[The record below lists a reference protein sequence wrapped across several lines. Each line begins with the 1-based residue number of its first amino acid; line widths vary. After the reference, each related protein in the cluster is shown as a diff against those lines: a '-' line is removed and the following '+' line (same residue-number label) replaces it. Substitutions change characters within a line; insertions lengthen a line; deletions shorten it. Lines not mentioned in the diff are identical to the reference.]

1 MAKRLTEREKLKL
14 LRAYNLYDGQ
24 WALIG
29 PIEYPGRVVNSLNT
43 AHARIPKNWMP
54 KENYDAALTRI
65 ESHPEEVAQEVSDLI
80 KNASKSSNLSMPV
93 SLQRILSGQDKKIV
107 AGKRGQTEE
116 ELIDWLRF
124 SKVEL
129 EKANKDL
136 RLKVGAQKELA
147 SELGAAVRAADP
159 FPRYSYAKPQ
169 VSKSP
174 VVPAIMLSDWH
185 VGEVIQKDEMEGFN
199 EFNYQ
204 IAEDRIFGIVASFLN
219 WVEVQRKIYNISTVS
234 VLGLGDWVSGNIH
247 AELLATN
254 EFPLPVQTAKAG
266 LLLGEVLVRL
276 SAHFDAVNVDEVGA
290 DNHGRLQPKPQA
302 KQKSTNSMSFLVH
315 TIANQYSAKQ
325 GNIHVTEA
333 AGIKMVTEI
342 AKHSFLMEHG
352 DTVKAYMGIPY
363 YGMNRERGREAMK
376 RMGTDKAFNY
386 MALGHWHVPGFVEGS
401 VIVNGSLSGT
411 SEFDHSVGRH
421 SEPCQVAFMV
431 HPKHGVFNWTP
442 FNTDR

>member
-1 MAKRLTEREKLKL
+1 MAKKLTEREILKL
-14 LRAYNLYDGQ
+14 QRAANLYDNQ
-24 WALIG
+24 WKLIG

-43 AHARIPKNWMP
+43 AHSRIPKGWMP
-54 KENYDAALTRI
+54 KENYDAALLRI
-65 ESHPEEVAQEVSDLI
+65 ESDPEAVTQEVSDLLKRSP
-80 KNASKSSNLSMPV
+80 KNSGLKMPV
-93 SLQRILSGQDKKIV
+93 SLQRFLSGQDKKIV
-107 AGKRGQTEE
+107 EGNRGQTEE

-124 SKVEL
+124 SKIEL
-129 EKANKDL
+129 EKTNKDL
-136 RLKVGAQKELA
+136 RLKIGAQKELA
-147 SELGAAVRAADP
+147 SELSAAVRAADP
-159 FPRYSYAKPQ
+159 HPRHVYSKPQ
-169 VSKSP
+169 ASKSP

-204 IAEDRIFGIVASFLN
+204 IAEDRIFGIVDSFLH
-219 WVEVQRKIYNISTVS
+219 WVEAQRKIYNIKTVS

-247 AELLATN
+247 QELIATN

-276 SAHFDAVNVDEVGA
+276 SPHFDSVDVSEVGG

-302 KQKSTNSMSFLVH
+302 KQKSTNSMSYLVH

-325 GNIHVTEA
+325 GNINTREA

-342 AKHSFLMEHG
+342 ALHKFLLEHG

-376 RMGTDKAFNY
+376 RMGTSKEFDY
-386 MALGHWHVPGFVEGS
+386 MGLAHWHVPGFVEGC
-401 VIVNGSLSGT
+401 VIINGSLSGT
-411 SEFDHSVGRH
+411 TEFDHSVGRH
-421 SEPCQVAFMV
+421 AEPCQVAFMV
-431 HPKHGVFNWTP
+431 HPKHGLFNYTP

>member
-1 MAKRLTEREKLKL
+1 MAKKLTEKDKLKFQ
-14 LRAYNLYDGQ
+14 RAYNLYDGQ

-43 AHARIPKNWMP
+43 AHARIPKGWKP
-54 KENYDAALTRI
+54 KKNYAALLRI
-65 ESHPEEVAQEVSDLI
+65 ESEPEVVAQEVSELL
-80 KNASKSSNLSMPV
+80 KRASKSSNLEMPV
-93 SLQRILSGQDKKIV
+93 SLQRLLSGQDKKIV

-116 ELIDWLRF
+116 ELIDWLHF
-124 SKVEL
+124 SKSEL
-129 EKANKDL
+129 ERANKDL
-136 RLKVGAQKELA
+136 RLKIGAQKELA
-147 SELGAAVRAADP
+147 AELSNAVRAADP
-159 FPRYSYAKPQ
+159 FPRHKYAALKASKPL
-169 VSKSP
+169 
-174 VVPAIMLSDWH
+174 VVPSLMLSDWH
-185 VGEVIQKDEMEGFN
+185 IGEVIQKDEMEGFN
-199 EFNYQ
+199 EFTYQ
-204 IAEDRIFGIVASFLN
+204 IGEDRIFDIVDSFLK
-219 WVEVQRKIYNISTVS
+219 WVEVQRKIYNITTVS
-234 VLGLGDWVSGNIH
+234 ILGLGDWVSGNIH

-266 LLLGEVLVRL
+266 LLLGEVFVRL
-276 SAHFDAVNVDEVGA
+276 SPHFDAVNVDEVGA

-302 KQKSTNSMSFLVH
+302 KQKSSNSMSYLVH
-315 TIANQYSAKQ
+315 TIANQYSEKQ

-333 AGIKMVTEI
+333 AGIKMVTKI
-342 AKHSFLMEHG
+342 AEHSFLMEHG

-411 SEFDHSVGRH
+411 TEFDHSVGRH
-421 SEPCQVAFMV
+421 AEPAQVAFMV

>member
-1 MAKRLTEREKLKL
+1 MAKKLTEREKLKL
-14 LRAYNLYDGQ
+14 QRSYNLFDGQ
-24 WALIG
+24 WKLIG
-29 PIEYPGRVVNSLNT
+29 PIEYPGKVINTLNT
-43 AHARIPKNWMP
+43 AHSRIPKGWLP
-54 KENYDAALTRI
+54 KENYDFALTRI
-65 ESHPEEVAQEVSDLI
+65 ESEPEIVAQEVADILKSAP
-80 KNASKSSNLSMPV
+80 KNSGLSMPV
-93 SLQRILSGQDKKIV
+93 SLQRVLSGQDKKIV

-116 ELIDWLRF
+116 ELIDWLKF
-124 SKVEL
+124 KNNQL
-129 EKANKDL
+129 ETANKDL

-147 SELGAAVRAADP
+147 SELSDAVRAADP
-159 FPRYSYAKPQ
+159 FPRYTYAKPQ

-185 VGEVIQKDEMEGFN
+185 IGEVIQKDEMEGFN

-204 IAEDRIFGIVASFLN
+204 IAEDRIFGIVDSFLN
-219 WVEVQRKIYNISTVS
+219 WVEVQRKIYNIKTVS
-234 VLGLGDWVSGNIH
+234 VLALGDWVSGNIH

-266 LLLGEVLVRL
+266 LLFGEVLVRL
-276 SAHFDAVNVDEVGA
+276 STHFDAVNVDEVGA

-302 KQKSTNSMSFLVH
+302 KQKATNSMSFLVH
-315 TIANQYSAKQ
+315 TLANEYSAKQ
-325 GNIHVTEA
+325 GNIHTREA

-342 AKHSFLMEHG
+342 AEHNFLMEHG

-376 RMGTDKAFNY
+376 RMGTEKAFNY
-386 MALGHWHVPGFVEGS
+386 MALGHWHVPGFVEES

-411 SEFDHSVGRH
+411 TEFDHSVGRH
-421 SEPCQVAFMV
+421 ARPAQVAFMV

>member
-1 MAKRLTEREKLKL
+1 MAKKLTDEEKLKL
-14 LRAYNLYDGQ
+14 QRSYNLYDGQ

-29 PIEYPGRVVNSLNT
+29 PIEYPGRVINSLNT
-43 AHARIPKNWMP
+43 AHSRIPKDWVP
-54 KENYDAALTRI
+54 EDHTTVALTRI
-65 ESHPEEVAQEVSDLI
+65 ESNPEGVAQEVSDILKSVS
-80 KNASKSSNLSMPV
+80 KNSGLSMPI

-107 AGKRGQTEE
+107 AGTREQTEE
-116 ELIDWLRF
+116 ERIDWLKF
-124 SKVEL
+124 KTNEL

-147 SELGAAVRAADP
+147 SELGDAVRAADP
-159 FPRYSYAKPQ
+159 FPRFIYESPQ
-169 VSKSP
+169 DSKSL
-174 VVPAIMLSDWH
+174 VVPTLMLSDWH
-185 VGEVIQKDEMEGFN
+185 IGEVIKEDETEGFN
-199 EFNYQ
+199 KFDYQ
-204 IAEDRIFGIVASFLN
+204 VAEDRIFGIVDSFLK
-219 WVEVQRKIYNISTVS
+219 WVGAARKIYNIKTASI
-234 VLGLGDWVSGNIH
+234 LGLGDWVSGNIH

-266 LLLGEVLVRL
+266 LLFGEVLVRI
-276 SAHFDAVNVDEVGA
+276 SQHFDILEVSEVGA

-302 KQKSTNSMSFLVH
+302 KQKAANSMSFLVH
-315 TIANQYSAKQ
+315 TIANQYSEKQ
-325 GNIHVTEA
+325 GNIRIDEA

-342 AKHSFLMEHG
+342 ANHKFLLEHG

-376 RMGTDKAFNY
+376 RMGTLQEFNY
-386 MALGHWHVPGFVEGS
+386 MGLGHWHVPGFVEGC

-421 SEPCQVAFMV
+421 AEPAQVAFMV
-431 HPKHGVFNWTP
+431 HPKYGVFNWTP

>member
-1 MAKRLTEREKLKL
+1 MAKLSEKAKLKL
-14 LRAYNLYDGQ
+14 QRAANLYDKQ
-24 WALIG
+24 WSLIG

-43 AHARIPKNWMP
+43 AYGRIPKKWKP
-54 KENYDAALTRI
+54 KKATEVLPLRI
-65 ESHPEEVAQEVSDLI
+65 ETEPEIVAQEVSKII
-80 KNASKSSNLSMPV
+80 KKTKSNSSVDMPV
-93 SLQRILSGQDKKIV
+93 SLQRFLSGQDRKIKE
-107 AGKRGQTEE
+107 GRQEQTEE
-116 ELIDWLRF
+116 EVNEFLRY
-124 SKVEL
+124 KATQL
-129 EKANKDL
+129 EKANADL

-204 IAEDRIFGIVASFLN
+204 VAEDRIFGIVASFLN

-276 SAHFDAVNVDEVGA
+276 SPHFDEVNVDEVGA

-302 KQKSTNSMSFLVH
+302 KQKATNSMSFLVH

-333 AGIKMVTEI
+333 GGIKMVTEI

-421 SEPCQVAFMV
+421 AKPAQVAFMV
-431 HPKHGVFNWTP
+431 HPKYGVFNWTP